1 MTSAPPPEPQPG
13 SGERPNSMSA
23 FSGVSAPR
31 RPAPQPVVAM
41 AGPAAPAAPGL
52 PDASFDQLPPPVP
65 SGTAGGRRSSDGQRF
80 NWRRMLVI
88 CRTDLR
94 QLRQSPDFWGP
105 MLAIGALFFVVIP
118 CGLLLSI
125 TTIGDVKAVSQIGE
139 VLEILPKAAQSQIK
153 GTTAAGRASFA
164 LAVFLFA
171 PLAVVVPLTISTAI
185 GAATIVGE
193 RERGTGE
200 FLAHSPADTREIFVG
215 KLIAS
220 LLPGYLTT
228 LVGFG
233 TYSLLVN
240 LIAADEVGEWF
251 FPTKQWLWLM
261 FWVVPPFL
269 GLALSTVLRLSARVR
284 STIAAQQASGLVSLP
299 LIMLAYSQSTGTL
312 FGAGLPP
319 WLLGAIVW
327 VLASFVLWRGMKAM
341 NRGRLLGVAS
351 ES

>member
-1 MTSAPPPEPQPG
+1 
-13 SGERPNSMSA
+13 
-23 FSGVSAPR
+23 
-31 RPAPQPVVAM
+31 
-41 AGPAAPAAPGL
+41 
-52 PDASFDQLPPPVP
+52 
-65 SGTAGGRRSSDGQRF
+65 
-80 NWRRMLVI
+80 MLVI

-118 CGLLLSI
+118 SGLLLSI
-125 TTIGDVKAVSQIGE
+125 TSIGDVKAVSQIGQ
-139 VLEILPKAAQSQIK
+139 VLEILPEQAQSQIK
-153 GTTAAGRASFA
+153 GTTPAGRASFA

-220 LLPGYLTT
+220 LLPGYATT

-233 TYSLLVN
+233 IYSLLVN
-240 LIAADEVGEWF
+240 LIAADEVGSIF
-251 FPTKQWLWLM
+251 FPTEQWLWLM

-319 WLLGAIVW
+319 WFLGLVVWLLAAL
-327 VLASFVLWRGMKAM
+327 VLSRGMRAM